1 MAKRKNAKKATGK
14 RKTVNFFI
22 TNHKNKTAELP
33 VAPSAVKIRSET
45 GDSVST
51 VIGLGEINRIGG
63 QKLKSISISGFLPVN
78 SKHIPYVTVRK
89 KNRWKLATSY
99 ITFLKNIEKSKKPC
113 RFLVS
118 NAHISLKMTISA
130 FEYGMADGNADEY
143 QYTIEFKEY
152 RPIKAERIH
161 KVSKKK
167 HAKKGVRRSKP
178 QHKINR
184 GSKVTVN
191 GLAYLS
197 KNATYGVQIRKQTCK
212 ITLVSKG
219 KHPYYVVNTS
229 GTPMGWI
236 SRSAML

>member
-1 MAKRKNAKKATGK
+1 MAKKKVTRRAKGRRKS
-14 RKTVNFFI
+14 VNFFI

-33 VAPSAVKIRSET
+33 VAPSAVKIRAET
-45 GDSVST
+45 GDTVST
-51 VIGLGEINRIGG
+51 VIGLGEINRVGA
-63 QKLKSISISGFLPVN
+63 QKLKSISISGFLPVDN
-78 SKHIPYVTVRK
+78 THLPYVTVRK
-89 KNRWKLATSY
+89 KNRWKKATSY
-99 ITFLKNIEKSKKPC
+99 ITFLKNIEKNKKPC

-161 KVSKKK
+161 KTSPQK
-167 HAKKGVRRSKP
+167 HAKKGKRRSNP
-178 QHKINR
+178 QHKISR

-197 KNATYGVQIRKQTCK
+197 KNATHGVQIRKQACK

-219 KHPYYVVNTS
+219 KHPYYVVTTS

-236 SRSAML
+236 SRSAMV